1 MKIVILTL
9 PLNLNYGGILQCY
22 ALQTILERMGHEVQ
36 VLTRPRYGRSYYI
49 IYPLA
54 VCKRLL
60 KRFVLGKK
68 VAIFKAPHQIIRQHT
83 NRFIHQYIHQ
93 YTQREWTAKI
103 ASHFD
108 AIVVGSDQVW
118 RPIYYQPIEEAFLS
132 FLGDADIKRVAYAA
146 SFGVDHCEY
155 TEEQR
160 ELCSSLLKKFDAI
173 SVRESSGVQLC
184 QEYFDTKAVQVLDPT
199 LLLSVDDYRTL
210 IKKGKTQPSKGNM
223 LVYLLDRTKEKENF
237 VERIAQAKGLTPFWM
252 NSDID
257 DETLSLEQR
266 IKMPVEQWLRS
277 FDDADFVLTDSFH
290 GCVFSILFR
299 KNFIVIL
306 NKDRGA
312 DRFHS
317 LLKQFGLQNRLISGY
332 GDLEKRAGE
341 LFKPIDYAA
350 VEEKLS
356 RLKADSLRFLR
367 EALTK

>member
-1 MKIVILTL
+1 MLTL

-22 ALQTILERMGHEVQ
+22 ALQTVLERMGHEVQ
-36 VLTRPRYGRSYYI
+36 VLTRPQYGRSYYI

-60 KRFVLGKK
+60 KRFILGKK
-68 VAIFKAPHQIIRQHT
+68 VDIFKAPHQIIRQHT
-83 NRFIHQYIHQ
+83 DRFIHQYIHQ
-93 YTQREWTAKI
+93 YIQREWTAKI

-118 RPIYYQPIEEAFLS
+118 RPLYYQPIEEAFLS
-132 FLGDADIKRVAYAA
+132 FLGDAKIKRVAYAA

-160 ELCSSLLKKFDAI
+160 KICSSLLKKFKAV

-184 QEYFDTKAVQVLDPT
+184 QEYFDTKAVQALDPT
-199 LLLSVDDYRTL
+199 LLLSADDYRAL
-210 IKKGKTQPSKGNM
+210 IKKGKTQPSKGNL
-223 LVYLLDRTKEKENF
+223 LVYMLDRTKEKEAL

-257 DETLSLEQR
+257 DETLPLKQR

-290 GCVFSILFR
+290 GCVFSIIFR
-299 KNFIVIL
+299 KQFLAIG
-306 NKDRGA
+306 NKERGLS
-312 DRFHS
+312 RFHS
-317 LLKQFGLQNRLISGY
+317 LLTLFSLQDRLILSPDEY
-332 GDLEKRAGE
+332 KSNLSS
-341 LFKPIDYAA
+341 IDYDQVQARLQSLQA
-350 VEEKLS
+350 QSLS
-356 RLKADSLRFLR
+356 FLKTNL
-367 EALTK
+367 